1 MALRANIVKNRRRA
15 RMNTRLFDEYLD
27 SLEGLGIP
35 SIDVR
40 INKDHKEIYRY
51 LKGDADPV
59 KGIKAGDDTRYLVF
73 SMTKIQTMT
82 ALMQLVEAGKV
93 SLEDDVAKYLPAY
106 GKLTMKTPDNGTAP
120 CGPMLIKHL
129 VSMQSGLDY
138 DLERKGIVEA
148 LKKYGQKATT
158 RQIVDSFVETPLEF
172 APGTHFLYSL
182 SHDVIAAV
190 IEVVSGMSYG
200 EYLKKNIWEPLG
212 MKNTFFAKPMNDDD
226 PLLARQYI
234 WDDPSQKIIPMDS
247 SCCYQLSE
255 NYESGGA
262 GLMSTSYDYSLIADA
277 LACFGVG
284 KTGNRILSEQSV
296 NTIRTNLLGPASRE
310 DIKNT
315 MGRLGY
321 GYGVGMQ
328 ILLEPELLGSPAKP
342 GVFGWD
348 GAAGAATI
356 MYPEEHLS
364 LVFMIHVRN
373 YGYSYGTIHPKMRDL
388 LFS

>member
-1 MALRANIVKNRRRA
+1 
-15 RMNTRLFDEYLD
+15 MNTKLFNEYLN
-27 SLEGLGIP
+27 SLEDQGIP

-40 INKDHKEIYRY
+40 IRKDHEEIYRY
-51 LKGDADPV
+51 LKGDADPINGV
-59 KGIKAGDDTRYLVF
+59 KAGDDTKYLVF

-82 ALMQLVEAGKV
+82 ALMQLVEAGKI

-106 GKLTMKTPDNGTAP
+106 GKLTMKTPDGGTAP

-129 VSMQSGLDY
+129 VSMQSGLNY
-138 DLERKGIVEA
+138 DLERPGIVRV
-148 LKKYGQKATT
+148 LKEYGKNATT
-158 RQIVDSFVETPLEF
+158 RQIVDSFAETPLEF
-172 APGTHFLYSL
+172 APGTHFFYSL

-190 IEVVSGMSYG
+190 IEVVSGMRYG

-212 MKNTFFAKPMNDDD
+212 MKDTSFAKPMNDND

-247 SCCYQLSE
+247 SCCYQLSDA
-255 NYESGGA
+255 YESGGA
-262 GLMSTSYDYSLIADA
+262 GLMSTSRDYSLLADA
-277 LACFGVG
+277 LACGG
-284 KTGNRILSEQSV
+284 TGSSGQRILSPESINV
-296 NTIRTNLLGPASRE
+296 IRTDLLGPDSHK
-310 DIKNT
+310 DIETT
-315 MGRLGY
+315 MGRQGY

-328 ILLEPELLGSPAKP
+328 ILMDPAAIGSIAKP

-356 MYPEEHLS
+356 MYPEEKLS

-373 YGYSYGTIHPKMRDL
+373 YGYSYGTIHPKVRDL
-388 LFS
+388 LFA

>member
-1 MALRANIVKNRRRA
+1 MENMYREEKNAL
-15 RMNTRLFDEYLD
+15 NTELFDKYLD
-27 SLEGLGIP
+27 SLESQGIP

-40 INKDHKEIYRY
+40 IRKDHEEIYRY
-51 LKGDADPV
+51 LKGDADPINGV
-59 KGIKAGDDTRYLVF
+59 KAGDDTKYLVF

-82 ALMQLVEAGKV
+82 ALMQLVEAGKI

-106 GKLTMKTPDNGTAP
+106 GKLTMKTPDGGTAT

-129 VSMQSGLDY
+129 VSMQSGLNY
-138 DLERKGIVEA
+138 DLERPGIVRV
-148 LKKYGQKATT
+148 LKEYGKNATT
-158 RQIVDSFVETPLEF
+158 RQIVDSFAETPLEF
-172 APGTHFLYSL
+172 APGTHFFYSL

-190 IEVVSGMSYG
+190 IEVVSGMRYG

-212 MKNTFFAKPMNDDD
+212 MKDTSFAKPMNDND

-247 SCCYQLSE
+247 SCCYQLSDA
-255 NYESGGA
+255 YESGGA
-262 GLMSTSYDYSLIADA
+262 GLMSTSRDYSLLADA
-277 LACFGVG
+277 LACGG
-284 KTGNRILSEQSV
+284 TGSSGQRILSPESINV
-296 NTIRTNLLGPASRE
+296 IRTDLLGPDSHK
-310 DIKNT
+310 DIETT
-315 MGRLGY
+315 MGRQGY

-328 ILLEPELLGSPAKP
+328 ILMDPAAIGSIAKP

-356 MYPEEHLS
+356 MYPEEKLS

-373 YGYSYGTIHPKMRDL
+373 YGYSYGTIHPKVRDL
-388 LFS
+388 LFA

>member
-1 MALRANIVKNRRRA
+1 
-15 RMNTRLFDEYLD
+15 MNKKLFDEYLD
-27 SLEGLGIP
+27 SLESQGIP

-40 INKDHKEIYRY
+40 INKDHEEVYRY
-51 LKGDADPV
+51 LKGYADPV
-59 KGIKAGDDTRYLVF
+59 HNVKAGDDTRYLVF

-82 ALMQLVEAGKV
+82 ALMQLVEAGKI
-93 SLEDDVAKYLPAY
+93 SLDDDVAKYLPAY
-106 GKLTMKTPDNGTAP
+106 GKLTAKTPDGGVAP

-138 DLERKGIVEA
+138 NLERPGIVRV
-148 LKKYGQKATT
+148 LKEYGQKATT

-190 IEVVSGMSYG
+190 IEVVSGMSFG
-200 EYLKKNIWEPLG
+200 EYLKANIWEPLG
-212 MKNTFFAKPMNDDD
+212 MKNTYFAKPVNNDA
-226 PLLARQYI
+226 LMARQYI
-234 WDDPSQKIIPMDS
+234 CNEQGNIVPMGPE
-247 SCCYQLSE
+247 CCYQLSE
-255 NYESGGA
+255 CYESGGA
-262 GLMSTSYDYSLIADA
+262 GLMSTSYDYSLLADA

-284 KTGNRILSEQSV
+284 KSGKRILSEQSI
-296 NTIRTNLLGPASRE
+296 NTIRTNLLGPVSRE
-310 DIKNT
+310 DIKNS

-388 LFS
+388 LFEK

>member
-1 MALRANIVKNRRRA
+1 MENMYREEKNAL
-15 RMNTRLFDEYLD
+15 NTELFDKYLD
-27 SLEGLGIP
+27 SLEDQGIP

-40 INKDHKEIYRY
+40 IRKDHEEIYRY
-51 LKGDADPV
+51 LKGDADPINGV
-59 KGIKAGDDTRYLVF
+59 KAGDDTKYLVF

-82 ALMQLVEAGKV
+82 ALMQLVEAGKI

-106 GKLTMKTPDNGTAP
+106 GKLTMKTPDGGTAP

-129 VSMQSGLDY
+129 VSMQSGLNY
-138 DLERKGIVEA
+138 DLERPGIVRV
-148 LKKYGQKATT
+148 LKEYGKNATT

-172 APGTHFLYSL
+172 APGTHFFYSL

-190 IEVVSGMSYG
+190 IEVVSGMRYG

-212 MKNTFFAKPMNDDD
+212 MKDTSFAKPMNDND

-247 SCCYQLSE
+247 SCCYQFSDA
-255 NYESGGA
+255 YESGGA
-262 GLMSTSYDYSLIADA
+262 GLMSTSRDYSLLADA
-277 LACFGVG
+277 LACGG
-284 KTGNRILSEQSV
+284 TGSSGQRILSPESINV
-296 NTIRTNLLGPASRE
+296 IRTDLLGPDSHK
-310 DIKNT
+310 DIETT
-315 MGRLGY
+315 MGRQGY

-328 ILLEPELLGSPAKP
+328 ILMDPAAIGSIAKP

-356 MYPEEHLS
+356 MYPEEKLS

-373 YGYSYGTIHPKMRDL
+373 YGYSYGTIHPKVRDL
-388 LFS
+388 LFA

>member
-1 MALRANIVKNRRRA
+1 
-15 RMNTRLFDEYLD
+15 MNTELFDKYLD
-27 SLEGLGIP
+27 SLESQGIP

-40 INKDHKEIYRY
+40 IRKDHEEIYRY
-51 LKGDADPV
+51 LKGDADPINGV
-59 KGIKAGDDTRYLVF
+59 KAGDDTKYLVF

-82 ALMQLVEAGKV
+82 ALMQLVEAGKI

-106 GKLTMKTPDNGTAP
+106 GKLTMKTPDGGTAT

-129 VSMQSGLDY
+129 VSMQSGLNY
-138 DLERKGIVEA
+138 DLERPGIVRV
-148 LKKYGQKATT
+148 LKEYGKNATT
-158 RQIVDSFVETPLEF
+158 RQIVDSFAETPLEF
-172 APGTHFLYSL
+172 APGTHFFYSL

-190 IEVVSGMSYG
+190 IEVVSGMRYG

-212 MKNTFFAKPMNDDD
+212 MKDTSFAKPMNDND

-247 SCCYQLSE
+247 SCCYQLSDA
-255 NYESGGA
+255 YESGGA
-262 GLMSTSYDYSLIADA
+262 GLMSTSRDYSLLADA
-277 LACFGVG
+277 LACGG
-284 KTGNRILSEQSV
+284 TGSSGQRILSPESINV
-296 NTIRTNLLGPASRE
+296 IRTDLLGPDSHK
-310 DIKNT
+310 DIETT
-315 MGRLGY
+315 MGRQGY

-328 ILLEPELLGSPAKP
+328 ILMDPAAIGSIAKP

-356 MYPEEHLS
+356 MYPEEKLS

-373 YGYSYGTIHPKMRDL
+373 YGYSYGTIHPKVRDL
-388 LFS
+388 LFA

>member
-1 MALRANIVKNRRRA
+1 
-15 RMNTRLFDEYLD
+15 MNTKLFDEYLN
-27 SLEGLGIP
+27 SLEDQGIP

-40 INKDHKEIYRY
+40 IRKDHEEIYRY
-51 LKGDADPV
+51 LKGDADPINGV
-59 KGIKAGDDTRYLVF
+59 KAGDDTKYLVF

-82 ALMQLVEAGKV
+82 ALMQLVEAGKI

-106 GKLTMKTPDNGTAP
+106 GKLTMKTPDGGTAP

-129 VSMQSGLDY
+129 VSMQSGLNY
-138 DLERKGIVEA
+138 DLERPGIVRV
-148 LKKYGQKATT
+148 LKEYGKNATT

-172 APGTHFLYSL
+172 APGTHFFYSL

-190 IEVVSGMSYG
+190 IEVVSGMRYG

-212 MKNTFFAKPMNDDD
+212 MKDTSFAKPMNDND

-234 WDDPSQKIIPMDS
+234 WDDPSQKIISMDS
-247 SCCYQLSE
+247 SCCYQLSDA
-255 NYESGGA
+255 YESGGA
-262 GLMSTSYDYSLIADA
+262 GLMSTSRDYSLLADA
-277 LACFGVG
+277 LACGG
-284 KTGNRILSEQSV
+284 TGSSGQRILSPESINV
-296 NTIRTNLLGPASRE
+296 IRTDLLGPDSHK
-310 DIKNT
+310 DIETT
-315 MGRLGY
+315 MGRQGY

-328 ILLEPELLGSPAKP
+328 ILMDPAAIGSIAKP

-356 MYPEEHLS
+356 MYPEEKLS

-373 YGYSYGTIHPKMRDL
+373 YGYSYGTIHPKVRDL
-388 LFS
+388 LFA

>member
-1 MALRANIVKNRRRA
+1 
-15 RMNTRLFDEYLD
+15 MNTKLFDEYLN
-27 SLEGLGIP
+27 SLEDQGIP

-40 INKDHKEIYRY
+40 IRKDHEEIYRY
-51 LKGDADPV
+51 LKGDADPINGV
-59 KGIKAGDDTRYLVF
+59 KAGDDTKYLVF

-82 ALMQLVEAGKV
+82 ALMQLVEAGKI

-106 GKLTMKTPDNGTAP
+106 GKLTMKTPDGGTAP

-129 VSMQSGLDY
+129 VSMQSGLNY
-138 DLERKGIVEA
+138 DLERPGIVRV
-148 LKKYGQKATT
+148 LKEYGKNATT
-158 RQIVDSFVETPLEF
+158 RQIVDSFAETPLEF
-172 APGTHFLYSL
+172 APGTHFFYSL

-190 IEVVSGMSYG
+190 IEVVSGMRYG

-212 MKNTFFAKPMNDDD
+212 MKDTSFAKPMNDND

-247 SCCYQLSE
+247 SCCYQLSDA
-255 NYESGGA
+255 YESGGA
-262 GLMSTSYDYSLIADA
+262 GLMSTSRDYSLLADA
-277 LACFGVG
+277 LACGG
-284 KTGNRILSEQSV
+284 TGSSGQRILSPESINV
-296 NTIRTNLLGPASRE
+296 IRTDLLGPDSHK
-310 DIKNT
+310 DIETT
-315 MGRLGY
+315 MGRQGY

-328 ILLEPELLGSPAKP
+328 ILMDPAAIGSIAKP

-356 MYPEEHLS
+356 MYPEEKLS

-373 YGYSYGTIHPKMRDL
+373 YGYSYGTIHPKVRDL
-388 LFS
+388 LFA

>member
-1 MALRANIVKNRRRA
+1 L
-15 RMNTRLFDEYLD
+15 NTELFDKYLD
-27 SLEGLGIP
+27 SLESQGIP

-40 INKDHKEIYRY
+40 INKDHEEVYRY
-51 LKGDADPV
+51 LKGYADPV
-59 KGIKAGDDTRYLVF
+59 HDVKVGDDTRYLVF

-82 ALMQLVEAGKV
+82 ALMQLVEAGKI
-93 SLEDDVAKYLPAY
+93 SLDDDVAKYLPAY
-106 GKLTMKTPDNGTAP
+106 KNLTMKTEDGGVAP

-138 DLERKGIVEA
+138 NLERPGIVRV
-148 LKKYGQKATT
+148 LKEFGQKATT

-190 IEVVSGMSYG
+190 IEVVSGMSFG
-200 EYLKKNIWEPLG
+200 EYLKANIWEPLG
-212 MKNTFFAKPMNDDD
+212 MKNTYFAKPVNNDA
-226 PLLARQYI
+226 LMARQYI
-234 WDDPSQKIIPMDS
+234 CNEQGNIVPMGPE
-247 SCCYQLSE
+247 CCYQLSE
-255 NYESGGA
+255 CYESGGA
-262 GLMSTSYDYSLIADA
+262 GLMSTSYDYSLLADA

-284 KTGNRILSEQSV
+284 KSGKRILSEQSI
-296 NTIRTNLLGPASRE
+296 NTIRTNLLGPVSRE

-388 LFS
+388 LFE

>member
-1 MALRANIVKNRRRA
+1 
-15 RMNTRLFDEYLD
+15 MNTKLFDEYLN
-27 SLEGLGIP
+27 SLEDQGIP

-40 INKDHKEIYRY
+40 IRKDHEEIYRY
-51 LKGDADPV
+51 LKGDADPINGV
-59 KGIKAGDDTRYLVF
+59 KAGDDTKYLVF

-82 ALMQLVEAGKV
+82 ALMQLVEAGKI

-106 GKLTMKTPDNGTAP
+106 GKLTMKTTDGGTAP

-138 DLERKGIVEA
+138 DLERPGIVRV
-148 LKKYGQKATT
+148 LKEYGKNATT

-172 APGTHFLYSL
+172 APGTHFFYSL

-190 IEVVSGMSYG
+190 IEVVSGMRYG

-212 MKNTFFAKPMNDDD
+212 MKDTSFAKPMNDND

-247 SCCYQLSE
+247 SCCYQLSDA
-255 NYESGGA
+255 YESGGA
-262 GLMSTSYDYSLIADA
+262 GLMSTSRDYSLLADA
-277 LACFGVG
+277 LACGG
-284 KTGNRILSEQSV
+284 MGSSGHRILSPESI
-296 NTIRTNLLGPASRE
+296 NIIRTDLLGADSHK
-310 DIKNT
+310 DIENT

-328 ILLEPELLGSPAKP
+328 ILMDPAVLGSPAKP

-356 MYPEEHLS
+356 MYPEEKLS

-373 YGYSYGTIHPKMRDL
+373 WGYSYSDIHPKLRDL
-388 LFS
+388 LFV

>member
-1 MALRANIVKNRRRA
+1 
-15 RMNTRLFDEYLD
+15 MNTKLFDEYLD
-27 SLEGLGIP
+27 SLESQGIP

-40 INKDHKEIYRY
+40 IKKDHEEIYRY
-51 LKGDADPV
+51 LKGDADPINGV
-59 KGIKAGDDTRYLVF
+59 KAVDDTRYLVF

-82 ALMQLVEAGKV
+82 ALMQLVEAGKI
-93 SLEDDVAKYLPAY
+93 SLNDDVSKYLPAY
-106 GKLTMKTPDNGTAP
+106 GKLSVKTADGGTAP

-129 VSMQSGLDY
+129 ASMQSGLDY
-138 DLERKGIVEA
+138 DLARPGIVKTLE
-148 LKKYGQKATT
+148 KYGRKATT

-172 APGTHFLYSL
+172 EPGTHFLYSL

-190 IEVVSGMSYG
+190 IEVVSGMSFG

-212 MKNTFFAKPMNDDD
+212 MKDTSFAKPMNDND
-226 PLLARQYI
+226 PMLARQYI
-234 WDDPSQKIIPMDS
+234 WDDPSKKIIPMDS

-262 GLMSTSYDYSLIADA
+262 GLMSTSRDYSLLADA
-277 LACFGVG
+277 LACYGVG
-284 KTGNRILSEQSV
+284 KSGKRILSEQSI
-296 NTIRTNLLGPASRE
+296 NTIRTNLLGADSRK
-310 DIKNT
+310 DIEMT
-315 MGRLGY
+315 MGRKGY

-328 ILLEPELLGSPAKP
+328 ILMEPEAIGSTAKP

-373 YGYSYGTIHPKMRDL
+373 YGYSYGTIHPKLRDL
-388 LFS
+388 LFE

>member
-1 MALRANIVKNRRRA
+1 
-15 RMNTRLFDEYLD
+15 MNTKLFDEYLN
-27 SLEGLGIP
+27 SLEDQGIP

-40 INKDHKEIYRY
+40 IRKDHEEIYRY
-51 LKGDADPV
+51 LKGDADPINGV
-59 KGIKAGDDTRYLVF
+59 KAGDDTKYLVF

-82 ALMQLVEAGKV
+82 ALMQLVEAGKI

-106 GKLTMKTPDNGTAP
+106 GKLTMKTPDGGTAP

-129 VSMQSGLDY
+129 VSMQSGLNY
-138 DLERKGIVEA
+138 DLERPGIVRV
-148 LKKYGQKATT
+148 LKEYGAKATT

-172 APGTHFLYSL
+172 APGTHFFYSL

-190 IEVVSGMSYG
+190 IEVVSGMRYG

-212 MKNTFFAKPMNDDD
+212 MKDTSFAKPMNDND

-247 SCCYQLSE
+247 SCCYQLSDA
-255 NYESGGA
+255 YESGGA
-262 GLMSTSYDYSLIADA
+262 GLMSTSRDYSLLADA
-277 LACFGVG
+277 LACGG
-284 KTGNRILSEQSV
+284 TGSSGQRILSPESINV
-296 NTIRTNLLGPASRE
+296 IRTDLLGPDSHK
-310 DIKNT
+310 DIETT
-315 MGRLGY
+315 MGRQGY

-328 ILLEPELLGSPAKP
+328 ILMDPAAIGSIAKP

-348 GAAGAATI
+348 GAAGAAMI
-356 MYPEEHLS
+356 MYPEEKLS

-373 YGYSYGTIHPKMRDL
+373 YGYSYGTIHPKVRDL
-388 LFS
+388 LFT

>member
-1 MALRANIVKNRRRA
+1 MKLIYREERGTLNKKI
-15 RMNTRLFDEYLD
+15 FDKYLD
-27 SLEGLGIP
+27 SLESQGIP

-40 INKDHKEIYRY
+40 INRDHEEVYRY
-51 LKGDADPV
+51 LKGYADPV
-59 KGIKAGDDTRYLVF
+59 NGVKAGDDTRYLVF

-82 ALMQLVEAGKV
+82 ALMQLVESGKI
-93 SLEDDVAKYLPAY
+93 SLDDDVAKYLPSF
-106 GKLTMKTPDNGTAP
+106 GKLTMKTADGGTAP

-138 DLERKGIVEA
+138 DLKRPGIVKA
-148 LKKYGQKATT
+148 LEKYGPKATT
-158 RQIVDSFVETPLEF
+158 RQIVDSFTESPLEF

-190 IEVVSGMSYG
+190 IEVVSGMSFG
-200 EYLKKNIWEPLG
+200 EYLKENIWEPLG
-212 MKNTFFAKPMNDDD
+212 MKNTSFAGPMNDND

-255 NYESGGA
+255 SYESGGA
-262 GLMSTSYDYSLIADA
+262 GLVSTSLDYSLLADA
-277 LACFGVG
+277 LACYGVG
-284 KTGNRILSEQSV
+284 RTGKRILSEKSIDI
-296 NTIRTNLLGPASRE
+296 IRTNLLGPDSRK
-310 DIKNT
+310 DIEVS
-315 MGRLGY
+315 MGRKGY

-328 ILLEPELLGSPAKP
+328 ILMDPGAIGSIAKP

-356 MYPEEHLS
+356 MYPEEHIS

-373 YGYSYGTIHPKMRDL
+373 YGYSYGTIHPKVRDL
-388 LFS
+388 LFECPV

>member
-1 MALRANIVKNRRRA
+1 
-15 RMNTRLFDEYLD
+15 MN
-27 SLEGLGIP
+27 SLEDQGIP

-40 INKDHKEIYRY
+40 IRKDHEEIYRY
-51 LKGDADPV
+51 LKGDADPINGV
-59 KGIKAGDDTRYLVF
+59 KAGDDTKYLVF

-82 ALMQLVEAGKV
+82 ALMQLVEAGKI

-106 GKLTMKTPDNGTAP
+106 GKLTMKTPDGGTAP

-129 VSMQSGLDY
+129 VSMQSGLNY
-138 DLERKGIVEA
+138 DLERPGIIRV
-148 LKKYGQKATT
+148 LKEYGAKATT

-172 APGTHFLYSL
+172 APGTHFFYSL

-190 IEVVSGMSYG
+190 IEVVSGMRYG

-212 MKNTFFAKPMNDDD
+212 MKDTSFAKPMNDND

-247 SCCYQLSE
+247 SCCYQLSDA
-255 NYESGGA
+255 YESGGA
-262 GLMSTSYDYSLIADA
+262 GLMSTSRDYSLLADA
-277 LACFGVG
+277 LACGG
-284 KTGNRILSEQSV
+284 TGSSGQRILSPESINV
-296 NTIRTNLLGPASRE
+296 IRTDLLGPDSHK
-310 DIKNT
+310 DIETT
-315 MGRLGY
+315 MGRQGY

-328 ILLEPELLGSPAKP
+328 ILMDPAAIGSIAKP

-356 MYPEEHLS
+356 MYPEEKLS

-373 YGYSYGTIHPKMRDL
+373 YGYSYGTIHPKVRDL
-388 LFS
+388 LFA

>member
-1 MALRANIVKNRRRA
+1 
-15 RMNTRLFDEYLD
+15 MNTKLFDEYLNC
-27 SLEGLGIP
+27 LEDQGIP

-40 INKDHKEIYRY
+40 IRKDHEEIYRY
-51 LKGDADPV
+51 LKGDADPINGV
-59 KGIKAGDDTRYLVF
+59 KAGDDTKYLVF

-82 ALMQLVEAGKV
+82 ALMQLVEAGKI

-106 GKLTMKTPDNGTAP
+106 GKLTMKTPDGGTAP

-129 VSMQSGLDY
+129 VSMQSGLNY
-138 DLERKGIVEA
+138 DLERPGIVRV
-148 LKKYGQKATT
+148 LKEYGKNATT

-172 APGTHFLYSL
+172 APGTHFFYSL

-190 IEVVSGMSYG
+190 IEVVSGMRYG

-212 MKNTFFAKPMNDDD
+212 MKDTSFAKPMNDND

-247 SCCYQLSE
+247 SCCYQLSDA
-255 NYESGGA
+255 YESGGA
-262 GLMSTSYDYSLIADA
+262 GLMSTSRDYSLLADA
-277 LACFGVG
+277 LACGG
-284 KTGNRILSEQSV
+284 TGSSGQRILSPESINV
-296 NTIRTNLLGPASRE
+296 IRTDLLGPDSHK
-310 DIKNT
+310 DIETT
-315 MGRLGY
+315 MGRQGY

-328 ILLEPELLGSPAKP
+328 ILMDPAAIGSIAKP

-356 MYPEEHLS
+356 MYPEEKLS

-373 YGYSYGTIHPKMRDL
+373 YGYSYGTIHPKVRDL
-388 LFS
+388 LFA

>member
-1 MALRANIVKNRRRA
+1 MENMYREEKNAL
-15 RMNTRLFDEYLD
+15 NTELFDKYLD
-27 SLEGLGIP
+27 SLESQGIP

-40 INKDHKEIYRY
+40 INKDHEEVYRY
-51 LKGDADPV
+51 LKGYADPV
-59 KGIKAGDDTRYLVF
+59 HDVKVGDDTRYLVF

-82 ALMQLVEAGKV
+82 ALMQLVEAGKI
-93 SLEDDVAKYLPAY
+93 SLDDDVAKYLPAY
-106 GKLTMKTPDNGTAP
+106 GKLTAKTPDGGVAP

-138 DLERKGIVEA
+138 NLERPGIVRV
-148 LKKYGQKATT
+148 LKEFGQKATT

-190 IEVVSGMSYG
+190 IEVVSGMSFG
-200 EYLKKNIWEPLG
+200 EYLKANIWEPLG
-212 MKNTFFAKPMNDDD
+212 MKNTYFAKPVNNDA
-226 PLLARQYI
+226 LMARQYI
-234 WDDPSQKIIPMDS
+234 CNEQGNIVPMGPE
-247 SCCYQLSE
+247 CCYQLSE
-255 NYESGGA
+255 CYESGGA
-262 GLMSTSYDYSLIADA
+262 GLMSTSYDYSLLADA

-284 KTGNRILSEQSV
+284 KSGKRILSEQSI
-296 NTIRTNLLGPASRE
+296 NTIRTNLLGPVSRE

-388 LFS
+388 LFE

>member
-1 MALRANIVKNRRRA
+1 
-15 RMNTRLFDEYLD
+15 MNTRLFDEYLD

-40 INKDHKEIYRY
+40 INKDHEEIYRY
-51 LKGDADPV
+51 LKGDADPINGV
-59 KGIKAGDDTRYLVF
+59 KAGDDTKYLVF

-82 ALMQLVEAGKV
+82 ALMQLVEAGKI

-106 GKLTMKTPDNGTAP
+106 GKLTMKTPDGGTAP

-129 VSMQSGLDY
+129 VSMQSGLNY
-138 DLERKGIVEA
+138 DLERPGIVRV
-148 LKKYGQKATT
+148 LKEYGKNATT

-172 APGTHFLYSL
+172 APGTHFFYSL

-190 IEVVSGMSYG
+190 IEVVSGMRYG

-212 MKNTFFAKPMNDDD
+212 MKDTSFAKPMNDND

-247 SCCYQLSE
+247 SCCYQLSDA
-255 NYESGGA
+255 YESGGA
-262 GLMSTSYDYSLIADA
+262 GLISTSRDYSLLADA
-277 LACFGVG
+277 LACGG
-284 KTGNRILSEQSV
+284 TGSSGQRILSPESINV
-296 NTIRTNLLGPASRE
+296 IRTDLLGPDSHK
-310 DIKNT
+310 DIETT
-315 MGRLGY
+315 MGRQGY

-328 ILLEPELLGSPAKP
+328 ILMDPAAIGSIAKP

-356 MYPEEHLS
+356 MYPEEKLS

-373 YGYSYGTIHPKMRDL
+373 YGYSYGTIHPKVRDL
-388 LFS
+388 LFA

>member
-1 MALRANIVKNRRRA
+1 
-15 RMNTRLFDEYLD
+15 MNTKLFDEYLN
-27 SLEGLGIP
+27 SLEDQGIP

-40 INKDHKEIYRY
+40 IRKDHEEIYRY
-51 LKGDADPV
+51 LKGDADPINGV
-59 KGIKAGDDTRYLVF
+59 KAGDDTKYLVF

-82 ALMQLVEAGKV
+82 ALMQLVEAGKI

-106 GKLTMKTPDNGTAP
+106 GKLTMKTTDGGTAP

-138 DLERKGIVEA
+138 DLERPGIVRV
-148 LKKYGQKATT
+148 LKEYGKNATT

-172 APGTHFLYSL
+172 APGTHFFYSL

-190 IEVVSGMSYG
+190 IEVVSGMRYG

-212 MKNTFFAKPMNDDD
+212 MKDTSFAKPMNDND

-247 SCCYQLSE
+247 SCCYQFSDA
-255 NYESGGA
+255 YESGGA
-262 GLMSTSYDYSLIADA
+262 GLMSTSRDYSLLADA
-277 LACFGVG
+277 LACGG
-284 KTGNRILSEQSV
+284 TGSSGQRILSPESINV
-296 NTIRTNLLGPASRE
+296 IRTDLLGPDSHK
-310 DIKNT
+310 DIETT
-315 MGRLGY
+315 MGRQGY

-328 ILLEPELLGSPAKP
+328 ILMDPAAIGSIAKP

-356 MYPEEHLS
+356 MYPEEKLS

-373 YGYSYGTIHPKMRDL
+373 YGYSYGTIHPKVRDL
-388 LFS
+388 LFA

>member
-1 MALRANIVKNRRRA
+1 
-15 RMNTRLFDEYLD
+15 MNTKLFDEYLN
-27 SLEGLGIP
+27 SLEDQGIP

-40 INKDHKEIYRY
+40 IRKDHEEIYRY
-51 LKGDADPV
+51 LKGDADPINGV
-59 KGIKAGDDTRYLVF
+59 KAGDDTKYLVF

-82 ALMQLVEAGKV
+82 ALMQLVEAGKI

-106 GKLTMKTPDNGTAP
+106 GKLTMKTPDGGTAP

-129 VSMQSGLDY
+129 VSMQSGLNY
-138 DLERKGIVEA
+138 DLERPGIVRV
-148 LKKYGQKATT
+148 LKEYGKNATT

-172 APGTHFLYSL
+172 APGTHFFYSL

-190 IEVVSGMSYG
+190 IEVVSGMRYG

-212 MKNTFFAKPMNDDD
+212 MKDTSFAKPMNDND

-247 SCCYQLSE
+247 SCCYQFSDA
-255 NYESGGA
+255 YESGGA
-262 GLMSTSYDYSLIADA
+262 GLMSTSRDYSLLADA
-277 LACFGVG
+277 LACGG
-284 KTGNRILSEQSV
+284 TGSSGQRILSPESINV
-296 NTIRTNLLGPASRE
+296 IRTDLLGPDSHK
-310 DIKNT
+310 DIETT
-315 MGRLGY
+315 MGRQGY

-328 ILLEPELLGSPAKP
+328 ILMDPAAIGSIAKP

-356 MYPEEHLS
+356 MYPEEKLS

-373 YGYSYGTIHPKMRDL
+373 YGYSYGTIHPKVRDL
-388 LFS
+388 LFA